1 MSSMDP
7 EETPSNRAR
16 RHFLGVA
23 AATSARVAGI
33 AVATMAIASSP
44 AKAMGRNWGGGRGGG
59 HGGGGYSGGGGG
71 GGGHSGG
78 GHSGGG
84 DGGAKCLLRGTLI
97 ATPSGEV
104 AIEDLRLGDLVETIS
119 GEAKPIRWIGRQT
132 FRKSVASWHPTVM
145 PVRIS
150 KGALDDGMPS
160 QDLYISAGHALYVD
174 GALVRVKDLIN
185 GSSIVLA
192 LPDGRE
198 TVEYYNVLLDSHDV
212 VIADGTPV
220 ETFQLRGSDY
230 ESFDNFVELEKL
242 YPVERRPR
250 MAPYAPVVGEESG
263 RQHLKALLLLS
274 VSPIVPL
281 RDPFKTVS
289 RRISSRAGELVG

>member
-71 GGGHSGG
+71 GGHSGG

-119 GEAKPIRWIGRQT
+119 GDAKPIRWIGRQT

-242 YPVERRPR
+242 YPAERRPR

-289 RRISSRAGELVG
+289 RRISSRVGELVG

>member
-59 HGGGGYSGGGGG
+59 HGGGGG

-97 ATPSGEV
+97 ATPTGEV
-104 AIEDLRLGDLVETIS
+104 AIEDLCLGDLVETIS

-132 FRKSVASWHPTVM
+132 FRKSVASWHPSVM

-174 GALVRVKDLIN
+174 GALVRAKDLVN
-185 GSSIVLA
+185 GSSIVSA
-192 LPDGRE
+192 LRDDGE
-198 TVEYYNVLLDSHDV
+198 TIEYYNVLLDSHDV

-220 ETFQLRGSDY
+220 ETFQLRGSHY

-242 YPVERRPR
+242 YPVERRPS

-263 RQHLKALLLLS
+263 RQHLKALLMLG
-274 VSPIVPL
+274 VSPIVPM
-281 RDPFKTVS
+281 RDPFKAVS
-289 RRISSRAGELVG
+289 RRISSRVGELVG

>member
-59 HGGGGYSGGGGG
+59 HGGGGYSGGGG

-150 KGALDDGMPS
+150 KGALDEGMPS

-242 YPVERRPR
+242 YPAERRPR

-289 RRISSRAGELVG
+289 RRISSRASELVG